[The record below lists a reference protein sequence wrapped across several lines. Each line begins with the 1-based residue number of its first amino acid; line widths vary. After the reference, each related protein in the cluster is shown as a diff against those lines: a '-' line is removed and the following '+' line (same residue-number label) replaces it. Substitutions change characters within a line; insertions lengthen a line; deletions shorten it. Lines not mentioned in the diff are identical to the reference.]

1 MKWFNNLSIRRK
13 ILTIA
18 LVATLVLL
26 GVTLFSLYQT
36 KKVTTTTNEIA
47 DNWLP
52 SINNLSGMKY
62 ALADQRVYLYRHVI
76 TLDSAEMAFIS
87 FLLDVEERRFEFYR
101 TRYEP
106 LIILEQERENYEDF
120 KRLLAEYQAINK
132 QMVNY
137 STNNINDKAV
147 YLLKSDSKQV
157 YDMVRQR
164 LEVLI
169 TLNLQGSTDARR
181 QGLDVYN
188 NTIMLQIF
196 ISLLSILSFVGLSV
210 AVAFVI
216 TKPIQELETAARA
229 AAGGNLQ
236 VEVDNINRDEIGSMS
251 RSFMQ
256 MLRTISQMYEE
267 TAQQNEELKRQSA
280 VLDEQ
285 ARETELANTKLAQA
299 LDEAEMSRLQLEGQ
313 KSELT
318 RQSRILEEQG
328 AQIEIKNT
336 ELQEAFEQ
344 MRMTQERTER
354 QRDELEEQRN
364 ELQKQ
369 RDLIEQQATNISFM
383 NEELK
388 SKMLEM
394 EATQA
399 KLIESEKIATLGQLV
414 AGIAHEINTPLGA
427 INSAAGTV
435 QNSLRFTIEQLPQ
448 LFNMLND
455 SEQGIFYQMVDTAL
469 RGDQKLS
476 MAEKRDLR
484 NELIKTLEQHDV
496 PNARKIAEA
505 MVNMGVYHDVEPFLP
520 LLKHAEVNTIF
531 DAANKLSMMKRS
543 SYTIS
548 TAVERASKIVF
559 ALKNFAR
566 FDHSGE
572 KVQAN
577 ITETV
582 ETVLTIYHNQIKRNT
597 ILVRNYEEIPLV
609 YCFPDEL
616 NQVWTNLVHNALQ
629 AMNFEGTLT
638 VSIRKDEVAEAILVS
653 ISDTGKGIPEEI
665 REKIFQPFFTTKA
678 AGEGSGLGL
687 DIVRKIIEKH
697 DGKIWLESEV
707 GKGTTFF
714 VSIPLQLEKSRI
726 NEVSESMDGFASAQE
741 RTTH

>member
-1 MKWFNNLSIRRK
+1 MTWFKHLSTRKK
-13 ILTIA
+13 ILAMA
-18 LVATLVLL
+18 LLATLALM
-26 GVTLFSLYQT
+26 GVTAFGIYQT
-36 KKVTTTTNEIA
+36 NQVTRSTNEIA

-52 SINNLSGMKY
+52 SINNLAGMKY
-62 ALADQRVYLYRHVI
+62 ALADERVYLYRHVA
-76 TLDSAEMAFIS
+76 TTDSAEMAFID
-87 FLLDVEERRFEFYR
+87 FLISVESRRFEFFR
-101 TRYEP
+101 ARYEP
-106 LIILEQERENYEDF
+106 LIILEQERENYDDF
-120 KRLLAEYQAINK
+120 KRVMAEYQSIVK
-132 QMVNY
+132 RMLLY
-137 STNNINDKAV
+137 SRTNVNDKAFN
-147 YLLKSDSKQV
+147 LLRSDSKQV

-169 TLNLQGSTDARR
+169 TLNLQGATDAKR
-181 QGLDVYN
+181 QSSDTYR
-188 NTIMLQIF
+188 NTIVLQIF
-196 ISLLSILSFVGLSV
+196 IGLFAVMTFIAVSV
-210 AVAFVI
+210 AIAFVI
-216 TKPIQELETAARA
+216 TRPVQELEAAARA

-236 VEVDNINRDEIGSMS
+236 VVVENTNRDEVGSLT

-267 TAQQNEELKRQSA
+267 TAQQNDELKRQSA
-280 VLDEQ
+280 ILDEQ
-285 ARETELANTKLAQA
+285 ARETELANTKLTQA
-299 LDEAEMSRLQLEGQ
+299 LDEAEMSKLQLEQ
-313 KSELT
+313 QQSELT

-328 AQIEIKNT
+328 AEIEIKNT

-344 MRMTQERTER
+344 MKIAQERTER
-354 QRDELEEQRN
+354 QRAELEEQRN
-364 ELQKQ
+364 ALQSQ
-369 RDLIEQQATNISFM
+369 RDLIEQQSVSIGFM
-383 NEELK
+383 NEQLME
-388 SKMLEM
+388 KMAEM
-394 EATQA
+394 EATQT

-448 LFNMLND
+448 LFKALSD
-455 SEQGIFYQMVDTAL
+455 DEQKLFFQMVDIALTA
-469 RGDQKLS
+469 DQKLS

-484 NELIKTLEQHDV
+484 NDLMKSLEQYAV
-496 PNARKIAEA
+496 PNARKVAET
-505 MVNMGVYHDVEPFLP
+505 MVNMGVYRDIEPFLP
-520 LLKHAEVNTIF
+520 LLKHIEVNTIF

-543 SYTIS
+543 SQTIS

-597 ILVRNYEEIPLV
+597 VLVRNYEDVPLV

-629 AMNFEGTLT
+629 AMNYEGTLS
-638 VSIRKDEVAEAILVS
+638 VGVKPDKEKNAILVS
-653 ISDTGKGIPEEI
+653 IGDTGKGIPEEI

-687 DIVRKIIEKH
+687 DIVKKIVEKH
-697 DGKIWLESEV
+697 GGEIWLASEV

-714 VSIPLQLEKSRI
+714 VSVPMVLEKP
-726 NEVSESMDGFASAQE
+726 VAPAVPTASEEHAG
-741 RTTH
+741 